1 MLHISK
7 FFVILL
13 FYSSVFIFPSL
24 SLAKTDMKL
33 EQQLLLDFEDKI
45 SDLVISSV
53 TPLDNLDKMRG
64 KLSEEEL
71 YNLALDVGKNF
82 AVNSKALIQLQVPK
96 ALSDDIRVSLETVKN
111 DLSIGFTELEKSMI
125 CFARYIANHDPAF
138 YDEYVNKRNKGI
150 RYIDGGLNSLS
161 KVGLQLNVSESS
173 LLDIKKAWEK
183 YLDKLERVGSMMR

>member
-1 MLHISK
+1 MLHINK
-7 FFVILL
+7 FIVILL
-13 FYSSVFIFPSL
+13 LYFSAFAFPSL

-53 TPLDNLDKMRG
+53 KPLDNLDKMRG

-82 AVNSKALIQLQVPK
+82 AVNSKALIQLQVPN
-96 ALSDDIRVSLETVKN
+96 ALSYDIKVSLETVKN

-125 CFARYIANHDPAF
+125 CFARYIANHDPTF

-161 KVGLQLNVSESS
+161 TVGLQLNVSESS
-173 LLDIKKAWEK
+173 LIDIKKAWKK